1 MNDRLRRTISLILFA
16 SAFVLPLGSFQIN
29 RIFSPVPLTLY
40 MLSGWLTVIL
50 LLTILFSMLMLK
62 FRPVFLVGF
71 EALYLIFLPS
81 ILVYGL
87 NLYQNLTG
95 PSTQSIGLHV
105 GAYFVIIASFLQL
118 GTHKHPS
125 IKTGIGLVVL
135 LTLFGLGVFN
145 QWGLYKEYLLRS
157 QSFYTELGRH
167 LSLSLSAVFMAF
179 IPAVTLGYLS
189 SQNAK
194 LREWILG
201 FVNAF
206 QVAPTLS
213 MLALIMVPLTYLS
226 LNFPT
231 LRALGVRG
239 IGFLPAFIVLTLY
252 ALLPITM
259 NALTAFTY
267 VDESILESARG
278 LGLNSSQ
285 ILWKIRLPLAFPYL
299 VLGFRIALIQT
310 LGNAL
315 LAGLVGGGGMGSLIF
330 LGLSQSAQDL
340 ILLGSLPIIALALAF
355 EMFFEQIE
363 HNLFKL
369 VGVNHD

>member
-1 MNDRLRRTISLILFA
+1 MNDRLRRTLSLILYA
-16 SAFVLPLGSFQIN
+16 SAFVLPLGSFQVN
-29 RIFSPVPLTLY
+29 RIFSPEPITLY
-40 MLSGWLTVIL
+40 MLTGWLTGFL
-50 LLTILFSMLMLK
+50 LLTILFSVIMLRVRYQSLMM
-62 FRPVFLVGF
+62 F
-71 EALYLIFLPS
+71 EQFYLIFLPT
-81 ILVYGL
+81 LVVYGL
-87 NLYQNLTG
+87 NLYQSG
-95 PSTQSIGLHV
+95 SASATQSVGLSIS
-105 GAYFVIIASFLQL
+105 AYFVMVGAFLQL
-118 GTHKHPS
+118 GTHQNPG
-125 IKTGIGLVVL
+125 IKTAFSLVVL
-135 LTLFGLGVFN
+135 LVLFGMGTFN
-145 QWGLYKEYLLRS
+145 QWGLYKEYVVRS
-157 QSFYTELGRH
+157 QSFYTELMRH
-167 LSLSLSAVFMAF
+167 LSLSLSSVLTAF
-179 IPAVTLGYLS
+179 IPAVTLGYIS
-189 SQNAK
+189 SQHAK

-213 MLALIMVPLTYLS
+213 MLALIMVPLTYIS

-231 LRALGVRG
+231 LRAIGIRG

-252 ALLPITM
+252 ALLPITI

-278 LGLNSSQ
+278 LGLTTTQ

-340 ILLGSLPIIALALAF
+340 ILLGSLPIIALALSF
-355 EMFFEQIE
+355 ELFFERIE
-363 HNLFKL
+363 HTLFKL
-369 VGVNHD
+369 VGVHHD